1 MTAPLAYT
9 AEGRGRYQRE
19 NREMDANIT
28 YIVTGC
34 TGYVGNVLTK
44 KLMQEGC
51 KVVGLAR
58 SREKARRVFGGNAP
72 ELIFGDVRSES
83 DVDALFRGEGPFVVV
98 HTAAY
103 ISIGE
108 GDAAEMFAVNVGGT
122 KTVAEAC
129 LRHNAKL
136 LHISSTEAFPRGYFP
151 EEELSSYAP
160 DPKRARKGYPRSKSA
175 ADALVLGMV
184 RERGLDASLLIIAGV
199 LGPGDFGN
207 SHMTQVFC
215 DYIEGRLPASV
226 DAGYNDFDIRDLA
239 DVFPAVAERAKKGE
253 SYLFAHAPDKIND
266 CLAVIG
272 EMTGRRPVPTL
283 PLWVAYV
290 GLPFLFLG
298 SKLSGK
304 RPLYT
309 AAALSSLKERTD
321 FPIGKAQREFG
332 FSPRP
337 LRETVQ
343 DHVRFLIDEGMVRV

>member
-1 MTAPLAYT
+1 
-9 AEGRGRYQRE
+9 
-19 NREMDANIT
+19 MDAYIT

-272 EMTGRRPVPTL
+272 EMTGRKPVPTL

-343 DHVRFLIDEGMVRV
+343 DHVRFLIDEGMVRA

>member
-1 MTAPLAYT
+1 MNADTT
-9 AEGRGRYQRE
+9 F
-19 NREMDANIT
+19 
-28 YIVTGC
+28 IVTGC
-34 TGYVGNVLTK
+34 TGYVGGVFTK

-58 SREKARRVFGGNAP
+58 SREKARRVFGENAP
-72 ELIFGDVRSES
+72 KLIFGDVRSEA
-83 DVDALFRGEGPFVVV
+83 DVEALFRGEGPFVVI

-122 KTVAEAC
+122 KVVAEAC
-129 LRHNAKL
+129 LRHDAKL

-151 EEELSSYAP
+151 EEALSSYEP
-160 DPKRARKGYPRSKSA
+160 DPKRARKGYPRSKSE
-175 ADALVLGMV
+175 ADAVVLGMV

-199 LGPGDFGN
+199 LGPGDYGN

-215 DYIEGRLPASV
+215 DYIEGRIPASV
-226 DAGYNDFDIRDLA
+226 DAGYNDFDIRDMA
-239 DVFPAVAERAKKGE
+239 DVLPAIAGRAQKGE

-272 EMTGRRPVPTL
+272 EMTGRKPVPTL

-309 AAALSSLKERTD
+309 AAALASLKERTD
-321 FPIGKAQREFG
+321 FPIGKAKREFG

-337 LRETVQ
+337 LKETVR
-343 DHVRFLIDEGMVRV
+343 DHVQFLIEEGMVNV

>member
-1 MTAPLAYT
+1 
-9 AEGRGRYQRE
+9 
-19 NREMDANIT
+19 MDANIT

-272 EMTGRRPVPTL
+272 EMTGRKPVPTL

>member
-1 MTAPLAYT
+1 MTAPLAHT

-272 EMTGRRPVPTL
+272 EMTGRKPVPTL

-343 DHVRFLIDEGMVRV
+343 DHVRFLIDEGMVRA

>member
-1 MTAPLAYT
+1 
-9 AEGRGRYQRE
+9 
-19 NREMDANIT
+19 MDANIT

-151 EEELSSYAP
+151 EEVLSSYAP

-272 EMTGRRPVPTL
+272 EMTGRKPVPTL

-343 DHVRFLIDEGMVRV
+343 DHVRFLIDEGMVRA

>member
-1 MTAPLAYT
+1 MD
-9 AEGRGRYQRE
+9 RE
-19 NREMDANIT
+19 ST

-34 TGYVGNVLTK
+34 TGYVGNVLVK
-44 KLMQEGC
+44 KLMAEGC
-51 KVVGLAR
+51 RVVGLAR
-58 SREKARRVFGGNAP
+58 DREKARRVFGGRAP
-72 ELIFGDVRSES
+72 ELVFGDIRSEV
-83 DVDALFRGEGPFVVV
+83 DVEALFQGTGPFVVI

-122 KTVAEAC
+122 KAVVDAC
-129 LRHNAKL
+129 LRHGAKL

-151 EEELSSYAP
+151 DEEVSYRP
-160 DPKRARKGYPRSKSA
+160 DPKRARKGYPRSKSE
-175 ADALVLGMV
+175 ADALVLDAV
-184 RERGLDASLLIIAGV
+184 HERGLDASLLIIAGV
-199 LGPGDFGN
+199 LGPGDHSN

-239 DVFPAVAERAKKGE
+239 DVLPAVIEGAKRGE
-253 SYLFAHAPDKIND
+253 SYLFANATDKIND
-266 CLAVIG
+266 CLKVIG
-272 EMTGRRPVPTL
+272 SMTGRKPVPTL

-309 AAALSSLKERTD
+309 AAALASLKERTD
-321 FPIGKAQREFG
+321 FPIGKAKREFG
-332 FSPRP
+332 FAPRP
-337 LRETVQ
+337 LEETVK
-343 DHVRFLIDEGMVRV
+343 DHVQFLLDEGMVKV

>member
-1 MTAPLAYT
+1 
-9 AEGRGRYQRE
+9 
-19 NREMDANIT
+19 MDANIT

>member
-151 EEELSSYAP
+151 EEVLSSYAP

-272 EMTGRRPVPTL
+272 EMTGRKPVPTL

-343 DHVRFLIDEGMVRV
+343 DHVRFLIDEGMVRA

>member
-1 MTAPLAYT
+1 MTAPLVRT

-19 NREMDANIT
+19 NREMDAYIT

-253 SYLFAHAPDKIND
+253 SYLFAHAHDKIND

-272 EMTGRRPVPTL
+272 EMTGRKPVPTL

-343 DHVRFLIDEGMVRV
+343 DHVRFLIDEGMVRA

>member
-272 EMTGRRPVPTL
+272 EMTGRKPVPTL

-343 DHVRFLIDEGMVRV
+343 DHVRFLIDEGMVRA

>member
-1 MTAPLAYT
+1 MTAPLVRT

-19 NREMDANIT
+19 NREMDAYIT

-272 EMTGRRPVPTL
+272 EMTGRKPVPTL

-343 DHVRFLIDEGMVRV
+343 DHVRFLIDEGMVRA

>member
-1 MTAPLAYT
+1 MTAPLAR
-9 AEGRGRYQRE
+9 AAAGRGRYQRE

-272 EMTGRRPVPTL
+272 EMTGRKPVPTL

-343 DHVRFLIDEGMVRV
+343 DHVRFLIDEGMVRA